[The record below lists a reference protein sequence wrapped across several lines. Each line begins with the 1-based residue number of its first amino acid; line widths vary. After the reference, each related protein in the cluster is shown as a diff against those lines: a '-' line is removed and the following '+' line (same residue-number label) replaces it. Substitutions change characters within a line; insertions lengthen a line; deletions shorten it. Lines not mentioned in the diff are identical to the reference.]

1 MRMEPLFTMIA
12 SNHDMCLR
20 LLANAIQFRL
30 ANNKRLSFKFFR
42 TLALDGYF

>member
-1 MRMEPLFTMIA
+1 MRMEPLLTMVA

-30 ANNKRLSFKFFR
+30 TNNKRLSFKFFG
-42 TLALDGYF
+42 TLALDGDF